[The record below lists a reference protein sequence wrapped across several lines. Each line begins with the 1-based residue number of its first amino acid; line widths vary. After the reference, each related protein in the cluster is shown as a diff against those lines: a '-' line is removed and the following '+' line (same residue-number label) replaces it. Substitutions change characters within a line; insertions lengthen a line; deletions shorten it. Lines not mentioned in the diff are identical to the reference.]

1 MADDDCEEARS
12 DVRLAC
18 VADVDG
24 DLEPPRR
31 VVRGSSVVRATV
43 RVPPGVLCHGASFAV
58 SQAPGDT
65 TVAHAGLT
73 VWPAALLLCEHLV
86 AHHRGRLRAVLE
98 LGAGTGL
105 CSLMASWLGAS
116 VTFATDAD
124 VKSLELCS
132 ENLAQNTHWLKSD
145 VRVRKLDWLRHSARA
160 FDLDH
165 LEIEDLQLDSGNFA
179 WRPDDVQHLREVSVV
194 LAADVFYGI
203 ESAHVLVEKLR
214 CVDRRILAENNT
226 HRHQAAVTV
235 QSEANYFGGT
245 REKAELLLGATWQ
258 RAGRAS
264 AAADARTCIRRVRA
278 VCTVPTTRRPHQHTT
293 SVLGT
298 VQQGATPRVV
308 ANKLMMVTPM

>member
-214 CVDRRILAENNT
+214 QLSQCSQKPTILVALERRLNFYLAPPGSEPDAPA
-226 HRHQAAVTV
+226 RPQMLAPAYDVFV
-235 QSEANYFGGT
+235 QSALCPQRVDLTNTPHLFSELYN
-245 REKAELLLGATWQ
+245 REPHLELW
-258 RAGRAS
+258 R
-264 AAADARTCIRRVRA
+264 I
-278 VCTVPTTRRPHQHTT
+278 
-293 SVLGT
+293 
-298 VQQGATPRVV
+298 
-308 ANKLMMVTPM
+308 N